1 MQVHERAAAPELG
14 CQRIDDLAWR
24 IEAEFREM
32 PGMRLTFA
40 QVKRLWNLSNDQCS
54 RVLDY
59 LTSTGLLMQDE
70 ELRFYRSSS

>member
-1 MQVHERAAAPELG
+1 MQLQERAAAPEVR
-14 CQRIDDLAWR
+14 CERIDDLAWR

-54 RVLDY
+54 RVVDY
-59 LTSTGLLMQDE
+59 LTSTGLLAQDE
-70 ELRFYRSSS
+70 EQRFHRSSS